1 MSCKDVASI
10 VDGSYNHCIVYA
22 AYNCFYVSVNV
33 ALLQV
38 RSYQKYQITL
48 GQHLTVGGTVFVCL
62 YL

>member
-10 VDGSYNHCIVYA
+10 VDGSYTHCIVYA

-38 RSYQKYQITL
+38 RSYQKYQITWS
-48 GQHLTVGGTVFVCL
+48 QPLTVGVCL